1 MLGLLLCGQLGLS
14 GVLWYLRNKTSLRLP
29 GAAAARGAGEEPL
42 KPRHAVLLDEEG
54 QEVPPDGEEAAAADG
69 GADVPPSRKCPL
81 CLSARVA
88 PTATPCGHVFCWACV
103 AGWCSQKPECPL
115 CRAEVLPS
123 SLVRVYHADF

>member
-1 MLGLLLCGQLGLS
+1 MGMRGVVGAIRIADAPCLCVTLFCPACL
-14 GVLWYLRNKTSLRLP
+14 VDPR
-29 GAAAARGAGEEPL
+29 
-42 KPRHAVLLDEEG
+42 PRHAVLLDEDG
-54 QEVPPDGEEAAAADG
+54 QEAPPDGEEAAAVDA
-69 GADVPPSRKCPL
+69 GADVPPSRRCPL

-88 PTATPCGHVFCWACV
+88 PTATPCGHVYCWACV